1 MDHPYFNNPF
11 RVLLI
16 LGAFFVFTLPLVVVA
31 PVSTVGWFW
40 FQQAYMVAIGL
51 SHFVITGALYLNSKT
66 LAYFSSTPT
75 NKLIY
80 YVIPPVIF
88 IGLGSVGFFSLIPI
102 INQAVVIDGR
112 AIGFIVYI
120 MVLRSLDH
128 FHVVRQSFG
137 ILQIFARSSGLSLPG
152 WMRNTAS
159 WLFLALF
166 AMQMLTFWNGVEQGN
181 PGKGTYQAD
190 NPLVQLLTLV
200 AVGLFLAQLVGFTMA
215 KSGSDRKLRVLLP
228 IAYLHLQ
235 GASAALVV
243 YKVEFYLASL
253 AMHYVEYLIIMHP
266 RIFQVPLGNQPVDS
280 VMGWLRRKP
289 MVFYS
294 ILLGLAVFAGN
305 GGSLLAEIAPAS
317 LAALFL
323 LNLFNGLTITHFFVD
338 GFLWKFRKPYFRETL
353 VPLYF
358 PAPTRGKRRNENK

>member
-1 MDHPYFNNPF
+1 
-11 RVLLI
+11 
-16 LGAFFVFTLPLVVVA
+16 
-31 PVSTVGWFW
+31 
-40 FQQAYMVAIGL
+40 MVAIGL

-112 AIGFIVYI
+112 AIGFIIYI

-159 WLFLALF
+159 WLFLTLF

-289 MVFYS
+289 MLRSAITRRHRS
-294 ILLGLAVFAGN
+294 IPPFSDSRMVGMSKYLLSSRRRSKSDCAMPSTSSTPCSPFGN
-305 GGSLLAEIAPAS
+305 SWSP
-317 LAALFL
+317 
-323 LNLFNGLTITHFFVD
+323 H
-338 GFLWKFRKPYFRETL
+338 RKMLQR
-353 VPLYF
+353 
-358 PAPTRGKRRNENK
+358 